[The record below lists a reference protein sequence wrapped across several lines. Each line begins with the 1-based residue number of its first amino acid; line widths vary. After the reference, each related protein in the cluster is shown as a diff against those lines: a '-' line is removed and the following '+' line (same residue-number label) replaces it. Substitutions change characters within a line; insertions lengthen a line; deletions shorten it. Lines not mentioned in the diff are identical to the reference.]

1 MKEFTRIAREIKKK
15 LSDPYS
21 EIRTVSVFMDTNTN
35 KLYAEFNKFEGTHI
49 YTLNKENLIL
59 LCSYQSNMPLDSIYM
74 IGNKCILNERI
85 IASHALLQMR
95 RIQKTLLNTKN
106 YRFPAWLLDEIHNFK
121 YKQI

>member
-15 LSDPYS
+15 LSEPYS

-35 KLYAEFNKFEGTHI
+35 KLYADFNKFEGIHI

-59 LCSYQSNMPLDSIYM
+59 LCSYQSNMPLDKIYM

-95 RIQKTLLNTKN
+95 RIQKMLLNTKN
-106 YRFPAWLLDEIHNFK
+106 YRFPTWLLDEIHNFK

>member
-15 LSDPYS
+15 LSEPYS

-35 KLYAEFNKFEGTHI
+35 KLYADFNKFEGIHI

-95 RIQKTLLNTKN
+95 RIQKMLLNTKN